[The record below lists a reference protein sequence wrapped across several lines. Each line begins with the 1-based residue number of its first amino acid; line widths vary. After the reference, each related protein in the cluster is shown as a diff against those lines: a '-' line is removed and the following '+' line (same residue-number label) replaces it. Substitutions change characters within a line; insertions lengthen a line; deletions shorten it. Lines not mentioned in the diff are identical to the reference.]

1 MAKTGTTITKTNAKT
16 KKTNR
21 YSKDE
26 CISEIARL
34 REGKQDNSQYF
45 INVMEQ
51 AKKLGVA

>member
-1 MAKTGTTITKTNAKT
+1 MAKTGTTITKANAKT

-26 CISEIARL
+26 CVNELARL
-34 REGKQDNSQYF
+34 REGKQDNSKYF
-45 INVMEQ
+45 ENVLEQ